1 MEPRSK
7 PEVRVLETAD
17 AAVPLLLDEVRRVVT
32 QGSKAAGGAAGPG
45 DGPRPLISFATGS
58 TFTAFFRALD
68 AEIRSG
74 RLTTT
79 DFVGTHLDE
88 YIAFEPD
95 RRGGM
100 VHELTLRCP
109 ALRDMLAR
117 GSFLP
122 VPCYGSEGSQR
133 AHEERIE
140 RAGGI
145 RLQFLGIGRN
155 GHIAFNEPG
164 ASFDEG
170 FHVTALAESTR
181 LDAQPRFVPDEPP
194 RRAVTAGMKS
204 ILGAERIVMC
214 AFGKAKAEAVRNMLH
229 GDVGPNCP
237 ASALRNHQ
245 NVLVLLDPQ
254 AASSLDADTAA
265 GATC

>member
-1 MEPRSK
+1 MEDQTT
-7 PEVRVLETAD
+7 PEVRVLDAAD
-17 AAVPLLLDEVRRVVT
+17 AAVPFLMQELRSLVHGERADPER
-32 QGSKAAGGAAGPG
+32 
-45 DGPRPLISFATGS
+45 RPLVSFATGG

-68 AEIRSG
+68 AEIQQG
-74 RLTTT
+74 RLSTS

-88 YIAFEPD
+88 YMSFEPH
-95 RRGGM
+95 RPGGM

-122 VPCYGSEGSQR
+122 VPCHGAEGSLR

-145 RLQFLGIGRN
+145 KLQLLGIGRN

-164 ASFDEG
+164 ASFERG
-170 FHVTALAESTR
+170 FHVTMLAESTR
-181 LDAQPRFVPDEPP
+181 IDAKARFVPDQPP

-204 ILGAERIVMC
+204 ILNAERIILC
-214 AFGKAKAEAVRNMLH
+214 AFGSDKAAAVDSMLH
-229 GDVGPNCP
+229 GEIHGACP
-237 ASALRNHQ
+237 ASALRMHK
-245 NVLVLLDPQ
+245 NVLVLLDPA
-254 AASSLDADTAA
+254 AASNLDA
-265 GATC
+265 GATAGASS

>member
-1 MEPRSK
+1 MAEHAI
-7 PEVRVLETAD
+7 PEVRVLAAAD
-17 AAVPLLLDEVRRVVT
+17 AAVPFLMQEIRSLVQ
-32 QGSKAAGGAAGPG
+32 QGGPG
-45 DGPRPLISFATGS
+45 SQQRPLISFATGG
-58 TFTAFFRALD
+58 TFAALFRALD
-68 AEIRSG
+68 SEIQQGHLS
-74 RLTTT
+74 TS

-88 YIAFEPD
+88 YMSFEPQ
-95 RRGGM
+95 RPGGM

-122 VPCYGSEGSQR
+122 VPCHGAEGSLR

-145 RLQFLGIGRN
+145 KLQMLGIGRN

-164 ASFDEG
+164 ASFEEG

-181 LDAQPRFVPDEPP
+181 VDAKARFVPDQPP

-204 ILGAERIVMC
+204 ILGAERIILC
-214 AFGKAKAEAVRNMLH
+214 AFGLDKAEAVQLMLQGEVH
-229 GDVGPNCP
+229 GACP
-237 ASALRNHQ
+237 ASALRMHK
-245 NVLVLLDPQ
+245 NVLVLLDPA
-254 AASSLDADTAA
+254 AASNLDA
-265 GATC
+265 GATASASN